1 MKNKAII
8 IVCGEPKSV
17 FLEILFKALKK
28 HLYNSPI
35 ILITSLKLLKNQ
47 MKKFKFKRKIN
58 ILDRNNFNKKN
69 LDKNSINLINIK
81 LNINTKSKNLNDN
94 SNIYIKNCF
103 DVGLNLIKKID
114 IINL

>member
-1 MKNKAII
+1 MQNQQLNQFSNIYFNKIKKDIKINENKAII

-47 MKKFKFKRKIN
+47 MK
-58 ILDRNNFNKKN
+58 
-69 LDKNSINLINIK
+69 
-81 LNINTKSKNLNDN
+81 NLNL
-94 SNIYIKNCF
+94 KE
-103 DVGLNLIKKID
+103 K
-114 IINL
+114 